1 MTPGPIQPATY
12 APPAS
17 APRTAGRA
25 APSIPAPTPP
35 AISAASL
42 GSVVAALKTEAAT
55 LRRADDAAAA
65 ADTVL
70 TEAAGRLAHP
80 TRQNAAHRL
89 TRDAAHADVPL
100 FDGRFALHVAG
111 ATLRLPDFTS
121 EPPTPPGV
129 AAARGRVDTFRTRV
143 VAPRLGVVEA
153 TLHAAHDARRLVPAD
168 GRGTQLDV
176 VA

>member
-12 APPAS
+12 APPPPRTVGHATPS
-17 APRTAGRA
+17 APVPTA
-25 APSIPAPTPP
+25 P

-42 GSVVAALKTEAAT
+42 GSVVAALHAEAAT
-55 LRRADDAAAA
+55 LRRADTAAAA
-65 ADTVL
+65 AEGVL
-70 TEAAGRLAHP
+70 TEAAHRLADP
-80 TRQNAAHRL
+80 QRRGEAHRL

-111 ATLRLPDFTS
+111 STLRLPDFTT

-153 TLHAAHDARRLVPAD
+153 TLHTAHDARRLVPAD